1 MASRSGTSSVPRG
14 ATEMAHSSTLGNAA
28 SIAGGWL
35 FAAVCVIGSMIYF
48 DDLRAVGR
56 WAFGIPHP
64 DQVAA
69 AARPA
74 VEQAKTSTEPASN
87 GSTVELRSDR
97 LGHFTTAAQINGS
110 SIDVMVDTGASIVAL
125 TWEDAER
132 AGIYVRP
139 ADFTQRVNTANG
151 VAKVAPVT
159 IDSIS
164 IGNITVRN
172 VKAAVSEPGKLQGT
186 LLGMTFL
193 GRLSRAELRRG
204 TLLLEE

>member
-1 MASRSGTSSVPRG
+1 MLR
-14 ATEMAHSSTLGNAA
+14 SSTASNAA
-28 SIAGGWL
+28 SIVGGWV
-35 FAAVCVIGSMIYF
+35 FAGVCVIGSLVYF

-56 WAFGIPHP
+56 WALGVP
-64 DQVAA
+64 DPDLQVARA
-69 AARPA
+69 AGPERAEDSEA
-74 VEQAKTSTEPASN
+74 ASKTSSSGGN
-87 GSTVELRSDR
+87 VVELRGDR

-139 ADFTQRVNTANG
+139 SDFTHRVNTANG
-151 VAKVAPVT
+151 LAKVAPVT
-159 IDSIS
+159 IDQIT
-164 IGNITVRN
+164 IGGITVRD
-172 VKAAVSEPGKLQGT
+172 VKGAVSEPGKLNGT